1 MIASGFLA
9 LLTKEFLQ
17 LLRNKQLLV
26 MLVMTPVVQLLM
38 YGFALSPEVKH
49 LRLGVID
56 YSNSPSS
63 RDLVANLVSNG
74 VFDLVSSG
82 GSEASLGREV
92 RDGDIETGIVIG
104 PDFER
109 EVKSRKRAPVQ
120 VLLDGVDANTAG
132 IAASY
137 IIQIFNNFRPHSM
150 PSDSSSGSV
159 GGLPGFSFGSTQSI
173 EDSPRN
179 LLDLDSSFVYNP
191 GLVPAWFFV
200 PGVIGMVLN
209 IAGILVSS
217 ATLLREKETGTLEQL
232 LMTPVSS
239 AEILIAKIVPLVVV
253 LFGNI
258 GVSLTVAMGVFH
270 LPFRGNPLTLL
281 VISLLYVFVVMS
293 IGIALATISSNQR
306 QAMLISFFITMPV
319 IQLSGAVSPLES
331 MPPFF
336 RTLSLVNPLMYYI
349 VCLKGVLLKGVGLD
363 ILWPEVVVLFCF
375 AFVLLGASAT
385 RFRKQLA

>member
-1 MIASGFLA
+1 MIGSGFLA

-26 MLVMTPVVQLLM
+26 ILVLTPVIQLLM

-56 YSNSPSS
+56 YSSSPSS
-63 RDLVANLVSNG
+63 RELISSLLSNG
-74 VFDLVSSG
+74 VFDLVQSG
-82 GSEASLGREV
+82 GNEEALGTSV
-92 RDGDIETGIVIG
+92 QDGSTEAGIVIG
-104 PDFER
+104 PEFER
-109 EVKSRKRAPVQ
+109 RLKSNKPAYVQ

-137 IIQIFNNFRPHSM
+137 VVQIFSNFNPNIGARFGSGSGYAPA
-150 PSDSSSGSV
+150 SDSSLSRSGNR
-159 GGLPGFSFGSTQSI
+159 LI
-173 EDSPRN
+173 
-179 LLDLDSSFVYNP
+179 DLDTSFVYNP
-191 GLVPAWFFV
+191 GLVASWFFV

-209 IAGILVSS
+209 VAGILVSS

-239 AEILIAKIVPLVVV
+239 AEILIAKIVPLVAV
-253 LFGNI
+253 LFINI
-258 GVSLTVAMGVFH
+258 GVSLTIGMCVFG
-270 LPFRGNPLTLL
+270 LPFRGNPITLL
-281 VISLLYVFVVMS
+281 VISLLYVFTVMS
-293 IGIALATISSNQR
+293 IGISLATISSNQR

-319 IQLSGAVSPLES
+319 IQLSGAVTPLES

-336 RTLSLVNPLMYYI
+336 RGLALMNPLMYYI

-363 ILWPEVVVLFCF
+363 ILWPEVAVLFCF
-375 AFVLLGASAT
+375 AFVLLGASAS

>member
-1 MIASGFLA
+1 MLGSGFRA

-17 LLRNKQLLV
+17 LLRNRQLLV
-26 MLVMTPVVQLLM
+26 ILVLTPIVQLLM

-56 YSNSPSS
+56 YSESPLS
-63 RDLVANLVSNG
+63 RELIARLTTNG
-74 VFDLVSSG
+74 VFDLMQSG
-82 GSEASLGREV
+82 GNERSLAEKV
-92 RDGDIETGIVIG
+92 RDGGLDTGMVIG
-104 PDFER
+104 PEFER
-109 EVKSRKRAPVQ
+109 LLKSKKSPKVQ

-137 IIQIFNNFRPHSM
+137 VNQIFGNFM
-150 PSDSSSGSV
+150 PTNTSSASQ
-159 GGLPGFSFGSTQSI
+159 LI
-173 EDSPRN
+173 
-179 LLDLDSSFVYNP
+179 DLDSSFIYNP
-191 GLVPAWFFV
+191 GLISSWFFV

-253 LFGNI
+253 LFVNI
-258 GVSLTVAMGVFH
+258 GVSLTVAMTVFG

-281 VISLLYVFVVMS
+281 LISLLYVFVVMS
-293 IGIALATISSNQR
+293 IGIALATISANQR

-319 IQLSGAVSPLES
+319 IQLSGAISPLES

-336 RTLSLVNPLMYYI
+336 RTLALLNPLMYYI
-349 VCLKGVLLKGVGLD
+349 VCLKGVLLKGVGLE
-363 ILWPEVVVLFCF
+363 ILWPEIIVLCCF
-375 AFVLLGASAT
+375 AFVLLAASAS

>member
-1 MIASGFLA
+1 MLSSGFRA
-9 LLTKEFLQ
+9 LLLKEFLQ

-26 MLVMTPVVQLLM
+26 ILVITPMVQLLA
-38 YGFALSPEVKH
+38 YGLALNPEVKN
-49 LRLGVID
+49 LRLGVMD
-56 YSNSPSS
+56 YSCSPAS
-63 RDLVANLVSNG
+63 RDLLAEFVSNQ
-74 VFDLVSSG
+74 VFDLVESG
-82 GSEASLGREV
+82 GSEEQLGQKV
-92 RDGDIETGIVIG
+92 RDGQLDAGLVIG
-104 PDFER
+104 PDFAR
-109 EVKSRKRAPVQ
+109 NIKSGKRASVQ

-137 IIQIFNNFRPHSM
+137 VQQTLSNFRSEHGK
-150 PSDSSSGSV
+150 SDIGTD
-159 GGLPGFSFGSTQSI
+159 FINT
-173 EDSPRN
+173 DAT
-179 LLDLDSSFVYNP
+179 FVYNP
-191 GLVPAWFFV
+191 GLIAPWFFV

-239 AEILIAKIVPLVVV
+239 AEILIAKIIPLMVV
-253 LFGNI
+253 LFTNI
-258 GVSLTVAMGVFH
+258 GVSLTIGMVIFQ
-270 LPFRGNPLTLL
+270 LPFRGNPLSLF
-281 VISLLYVFVVMS
+281 VISLLYIFVVMS

-319 IQLSGAVSPLES
+319 IQLSGALAPLES

-336 RTLSLVNPLMYYI
+336 RTLSLANPLRYYI

-363 ILWPEVVVLFCF
+363 VLWPHVLVLFCF
-375 AFVLLGASAT
+375 AFILLTLSAS